1 MSQCPLKMS
10 DVASLPHSLY
20 NFSYYPLF
28 PGPFCKGCGHA
39 TVNGKCVDVFND
51 RQKVMTSSVQ
61 TSSSY
66 GQQNI
71 QNKNG
76 ENVTVNRLLG
86 PVACSPGYHSI
97 NGHCTLFGPQRN
109 SGYECPFQC
118 SPH

>member
-51 RQKVMTSSVQ
+51 RQKVMTRFCS
-61 TSSSY
+61 
-66 GQQNI
+66 
-71 QNKNG
+71 NKLILWAT
-76 ENVTVNRLLG
+76 EY
-86 PVACSPGYHSI
+86 P
-97 NGHCTLFGPQRN
+97 
-109 SGYECPFQC
+109 E
-118 SPH
+118 